1 MKRERLYPDSK
12 VEVRGI
18 GARHYDFFVNLLSF
32 GIYRIFIQ
40 NVIKKMD
47 IQAGHRVL
55 DFGAGSGRNACIMRR
70 YFGESGELLGLD
82 IGEEMSKSFH
92 RNCDKFTNVSLENRR
107 IDVEYTPKKPFDKVF
122 ISFVLHGLP
131 QKSRIEVL
139 KNAYRALKPKGMFH
153 ILDYGEYD
161 PGKKPLYVRWYFRYA
176 ECPYAADYVKRDWRK
191 LLGEA
196 GFGNFRK
203 KTYFLGLVRLL
214 TAEKADS

>member
-161 PGKKPLYVRWYFRYA
+161 PGKKPLRALVLPLRRMSLCRRLCQERLA
-176 ECPYAADYVKRDWRK
+176 KAAR
-191 LLGEA
+191 
-196 GFGNFRK
+196 
-203 KTYFLGLVRLL
+203 
-214 TAEKADS
+214 

>member
-18 GARHYDFFVNLLSF
+18 GARHYDFFMNLLSF

-92 RNCDKFTNVSLENRR
+92 RKCDKFTNVSLENRR
-107 IDVEYTPKKPFDKVF
+107 IDVEHTPKKPFDKVF

-161 PGKKPLYVRWYFRYA
+161 PKKKPFYVRWYFHYA

-203 KTYFLGLVRLL
+203 KSYFWGLVRLL
-214 TAEKADS
+214 TAEKTDS